1 MKKWAIV
8 LIVLAGLDVLTTY
21 FSLSLGS
28 IEANPLFKDMSIG
41 TMSLIKVSAY
51 SLLAYISVRL
61 KLRTVLI
68 FAVGANTA
76 TVLSNLMAIWTLKT
90 M

>member
-1 MKKWAIV
+1 MKRWAFA
-8 LIVLAGLDVLTTY
+8 LITLAALDVLTTY

-28 IEANPLFKDMSIG
+28 IEANPLFRGMGIG
-41 TMSLIKVSAY
+41 MMGLTKVSLY
-51 SLLAYISVRL
+51 SLMAFVSVRL
-61 KLRTVLI
+61 KFRTILI

-76 TVLSNLMAIWTLKT
+76 IVLTNLMAIWTLKT